1 MKTGLS
7 QRLLRPLLAWGPLRR
22 RLAIAIRVFYFG
34 DLDLSLPLSH
44 GLGCPL
50 ALQED
55 DFSFAEIF
63 FNGVYNEVL
72 ESIPLPARWLDLGCH
87 AGYFS
92 LWLEWHRR
100 RLGQSPDSSTAL
112 LVDADARRLPGL
124 ARLLALNGF
133 GTRWNYAH
141 GAICA
146 GSGEH
151 VFYQRSVMASSAAP
165 YAPEPGRPVS
175 VPVLTATQLLERFPP
190 PYDLIKVDIEGAEV
204 DFLTHYEP
212 VWRES
217 RQVLL
222 EWHADSLGS
231 AGVEGLRRRLRDGGF
246 PRLRE
251 FGLSP
256 DGASGHLLSARS

>member
-7 QRLLRPLLAWGPLRR
+7 LRLLRPLLLWGPLRR
-22 RLAIAIRVFYFG
+22 RLAVAIRLFHFG

-44 GLGCPL
+44 GLGAPL

-55 DFSFAEIF
+55 DFSFSEIF
-63 FNGVYNEVL
+63 FNDVYHEVL
-72 ESIPLPARWLDLGCH
+72 AADPLPARWLDLGCH

-100 RLGQSPDSSTAL
+100 RRGEPAGSSSAL

-124 ARLLALNGF
+124 ARLLELNGLAP
-133 GTRWNYAH
+133 RWNYTH

-146 GSGEH
+146 GSGAH

-165 YAPEPGRPVS
+165 YAPEPGHPVS
-175 VPVLTATQLLERFPP
+175 VPILTAAQLLARFPP

-204 DFLTHYEP
+204 DFLAHYES
-212 VWRES
+212 VWS
-217 RQVLL
+217 QARQVLL

-231 AGVEGLRRRLRDGGF
+231 AGVEGLRTRLRDGGF

-251 FGLSP
+251 FGIAP
-256 DGASGHLLSARS
+256 DAASGHLLASRF